1 MGKKVVLLVETGPL
15 CYIDPIGP
23 WQPSFS
29 KQILKVSGNFAPLKW
44 SKFSQ
49 TFHIYLLKLT
59 FRLENFL
66 LAGEA
71 LAGAYRAYIA

>member
-1 MGKKVVLLVETGPL
+1 MGKKVVLLVETGHL

-49 TFHIYLLKLT
+49 TFHIYLLRLT
-59 FRLENFL
+59 FHLENFL
-66 LAGEA
+66 LAGGA